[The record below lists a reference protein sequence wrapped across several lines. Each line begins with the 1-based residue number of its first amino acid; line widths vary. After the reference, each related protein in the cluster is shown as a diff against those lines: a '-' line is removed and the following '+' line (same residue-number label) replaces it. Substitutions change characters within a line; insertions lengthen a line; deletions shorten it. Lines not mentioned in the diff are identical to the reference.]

1 MKSCAVLG
9 ATGSIGKSTLQLASD
24 HPGLIKIEVLS
35 AHRDRIGLLDAI
47 EKHLPTRAYLTGS
60 SWEDED
66 RERAKASNCIL
77 EDDPQAL
84 KESLA
89 SGVAEVVIMGI
100 AGAAGLEYGLSAL
113 ESGARLAMAN
123 KEPLVIAGH
132 CFQEAAQSHGGEIIP
147 VDSEHSAIFQCLL
160 GSNEDHVERI
170 ILTSS
175 GGPFHGRSSDFASI
189 KIEEALK
196 HPTWSMGSKITVD
209 SATMMNKALEM
220 IEARWLFNLPLDKV
234 EVSVHRQ
241 SIVHSMVEF
250 IDGSVMAQLGVT
262 DMQYPIL
269 YAITHPERF
278 ASSLPRLRFDEVLNL
293 SFEPVNP
300 FLQQAIDLA
309 RAHGEDPVRT
319 IYLNGANE
327 VYVQAFLEGKVG
339 FDGIYAHLEAV
350 VAESGSRSSAP
361 NKVSDVLEYDQHA
374 RMISQKLLG
383 V

>member
-1 MKSCAVLG
+1 MKTCAVLG

-24 HPGLIKIEVLS
+24 HPELLNLQVLS
-35 AHRDRIGLLDAI
+35 AHRDREGLLAAI
-47 EKHLPTRAYLTGS
+47 EKHRPAKAWLTGAE
-60 SWEDED
+60 WEEAD
-66 RERAKASNCIL
+66 RERAKKWECQL
-77 EDDPQAL
+77 EDQPELL
-84 KESLA
+84 KEELS
-89 SGVAEVVIMGI
+89 SGVADVVIMGI

-132 CFQEAAQSHGGEIIP
+132 CFHDAVEKHGGEIIP

-160 GSNEDHVERI
+160 GSSDDHVEKI

-175 GGPFHGRSSDFASI
+175 GGPFHNRTSDFASI
-189 KIEEALK
+189 SVNEALQ
-196 HPTWSMGSKITVD
+196 HPTWSMGSKITID

-220 IEARWLFNLPLDKV
+220 IEARWLFGLPLEKI
-234 EVSVHRQ
+234 EVSIHRQ

-250 IDGSVMAQLGVT
+250 IDGSVMAQMGVT

-269 YAITHPERF
+269 YSITHPNRCK
-278 ASSLPRLRFDEVLNL
+278 SSLPRLRFDEVINL

-309 RAHGEDPVRT
+309 RAYGEDPVRT

-327 VYVQAFLEGKVG
+327 VYVQAFLDGKIG
-339 FDGIYAHLEAV
+339 FEGIYGHLEEVIKEAGVHPSIPETVSAV
-350 VAESGSRSSAP
+350 LGHDE
-361 NKVSDVLEYDQHA
+361 HA
-374 RMISQKLLG
+374 RSISHQILG
-383 V
+383 I